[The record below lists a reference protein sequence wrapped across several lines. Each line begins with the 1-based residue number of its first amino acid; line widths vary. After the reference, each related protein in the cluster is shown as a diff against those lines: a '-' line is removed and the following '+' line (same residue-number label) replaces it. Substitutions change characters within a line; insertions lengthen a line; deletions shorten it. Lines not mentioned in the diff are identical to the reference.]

1 MQINKKILLIML
13 SMSLHGAIMSMEEA
27 LREHAENLS
36 HYMSEENSKIRKQ
49 NILPFAQ
56 WITEKRA
63 TFSVDNNWKAFCEN
77 NHTRIK
83 FTIKALPLFKF
94 PGMENITPDK
104 MLDVIMDR
112 TYKLQPSSTSE
123 ALTDN
128 IDQDLL
134 VLYHACFK
142 S

>member
-1 MQINKKILLIML
+1 MQINKKILLIAL
-13 SMSLHGAIMSMEEA
+13 SISFHNAVISMKEA
-27 LREHAENLS
+27 SKEHAENLS
-36 HYMSEENSKIRKQ
+36 HYMSDENSEIRKQ

-77 NHTRIK
+77 NHTLLK
-83 FTIKALPLFKF
+83 FTIGTIPICKL
-94 PGMENITPDK
+94 PGMENITPTK
-104 MLDVIMDR
+104 IIDVIMDR
-112 TYKLQPSSTSE
+112 AYKLQPDSTAE
-123 ALTDN
+123 ALTDSL
-128 IDQDLL
+128 DQDLL